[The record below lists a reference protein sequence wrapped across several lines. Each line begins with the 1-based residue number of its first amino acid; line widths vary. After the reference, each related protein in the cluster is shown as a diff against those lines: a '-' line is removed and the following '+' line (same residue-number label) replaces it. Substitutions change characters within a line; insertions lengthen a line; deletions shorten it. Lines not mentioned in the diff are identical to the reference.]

1 MEAPSKPT
9 PAIQYLPPSRE
20 AVQAFAQAVCAAL
33 AQTRNDPAL
42 ESKESVKGLT
52 HFLEVVTRIQAQ
64 YLSATNGELI
74 DTETKS
80 E

>member
-1 MEAPSKPT
+1 MESPNKPT
-9 PAIQYLPPSRE
+9 HTIQYLPPSRE
-20 AVQAFAQAVCAAL
+20 AVHAFAQAVCAAL

-74 DTETKS
+74 DTEAKS

>member
-1 MEAPSKPT
+1 MEAPNTPT
-9 PAIQYLPPSRE
+9 RTIEYLPPSRA

-33 AQTRNDPAL
+33 AQTRNDPTL
-42 ESKESVKGLT
+42 ESKESFKGLT
-52 HFLEVVTRIQAQ
+52 HFHEVVTRIQAQ